1 MQQYLDRWDRLATRE
16 VDRFHLYAAVILLLG
31 LLIAYL
37 THLAYIPLNIEN
49 DEARRALVS
58 QEMML
63 SGDYLTPTLNGEIYL
78 NKPPLYNWIIIAYVK
93 LFGEFSMFAFRLP
106 VIVATVLMGGIVH
119 HFTRKFT
126 NPQVAFF
133 TAFAFMTNGR
143 ILIYDSF
150 IGLIDTSFSLVV
162 YLQFMWVYY
171 YGEQKKYG
179 WLFLLTYLM
188 AAIGF
193 LMKGM
198 PALVF
203 QGFTLLTYF
212 IWKKKFRLLF
222 HPMHFVGLGL
232 FLLIT
237 GSYYYAY
244 FTRNDLAPATLFSNL
259 FLESTKR
266 TPAHFSLKRTILHF
280 FSFPLEMLY
289 HYAPWTLFV
298 LALFNKNGLRALKEN
313 DFMVYSGLVLVV
325 NIFVYWLS
333 PEVYARYLFM
343 FIPLLYSLFFQAFF
357 ALDPSHWTRRFI
369 GGVTLVLCLALGVG
383 FLILPMLQVVR
394 DETDIW
400 LRSFGL
406 AFGFLALALVAWR
419 SRTLRIYILIAAIIL
434 FRVGFNWF
442 ILAPRAERWAKVEA
456 LSQHIVETTKSTPLY
471 ILKGAQVGN
480 FDGMSF
486 HIEKGRGELLRFDST
501 KTPGNFYIADQHQ
514 LMNTDCS
521 RYISFTNYL
530 SDSLF
535 LVKFNK

>member
-1 MQQYLDRWDRLATRE
+1 MQRYLDRWGALAVKE
-16 VDRFHLYAAVILLLG
+16 VDRFHLYAAVVLWLG
-31 LLIAYL
+31 LLTAYL

-58 QEMML
+58 QEMIL

-78 NKPPLYNWIIIAYVK
+78 NKPPLYNWVIIAYVK
-93 LFGEFSMFAFRLP
+93 IFGGFSMFAFRLP
-106 VIVATVLMGGIVH
+106 VIVATFLMGGLVH

-143 ILIYDSF
+143 IMIYDSF

-179 WLFLLTYLM
+179 WLFLLTYFLT
-188 AAIGF
+188 AIGF

-203 QGFTLLTYF
+203 QGFTLLAYF

-222 HPMHFVGLGL
+222 HPLHFAGLGL

-244 FTRNDLAPATLFSNL
+244 FTRNELAPLTLFSNL
-259 FLESTKR
+259 LNESSKR
-266 TPAHFSLKRTILHF
+266 TPAHFSLKRTIFHF
-280 FSFPLEMLY
+280 FTFPLEMLY

-298 LALFNKNGLRALKEN
+298 VALFNKQVIRLLRAN
-313 DFMVYSGLVLVV
+313 DFMVYSFLVLVV
-325 NIFVYWLS
+325 NILVYWLS

-343 FIPLLYSLFFQAFF
+343 FIPLLYSLLFYLFFSLAET
-357 ALDPSHWTRRFI
+357 HWSKKFV
-369 GGVTLVLCLALGVG
+369 GGVTLFLCGALGLG
-383 FLILPMLQVVR
+383 FLVLPFLDVVR
-394 DETDIW
+394 DNTDIW
-400 LRSFGL
+400 VRCLGL
-406 AFGFLALALVAWR
+406 ATGFLLLGWIAWR
-419 SRTLRIYILIAAIIL
+419 AKPLRFYTLIAAIIL

-442 ILAPRAERWAKVEA
+442 ILAPRAERWEKVEA
-456 LSQHIVETTKSTPLY
+456 LSKDLVETTRSAPLY
-471 ILKGAQVGN
+471 ILQGAKVGN

-486 HIEKGRGELLRFDST
+486 HIEKGRGEILRFATHRS
-501 KTPGNFYIADQHQ
+501 PGNFYIADKDQ
-514 LMNTDCS
+514 LINSSYTS
-521 RYISFTNYL
+521 YRSFTNYL

-535 LVKFNK
+535 LVQFK

>member
-179 WLFLLTYLM
+179 SLFLLTYLM

-266 TPAHFSLKRTILHF
+266 TPAHFSFKRTMLHF

-298 LALFNKNGLRALKEN
+298 LAIFDKNGLRALKGN
-313 DFMVYSGLVLVV
+313 DFMVYSALVLVV

-343 FIPLLYSLFFQAFF
+343 FIPLLYSLFFHAFF

-383 FLILPMLQVVR
+383 FLALPMLQVVR

-400 LRSFGL
+400 LRCLGL
-406 AFGFLALALVAWR
+406 AIGFIALALVAWR
-419 SRTLRIYILIAAIIL
+419 SRPLRVYTLIAAIIL

-456 LSQHIVETTKSTPLY
+456 LSQRIVETTKSNPLY

-501 KTPGNFYIADQHQ
+501 KTAGNFYIADQHQ

>member
-1 MQQYLDRWDRLATRE
+1 MPFYLDKWSTLAKKET
-16 VDRFHLYAAVILLLG
+16 DRFHLYAGIFLLLG
-31 LLIAYL
+31 LLAAYL
-37 THLAYIPLNIEN
+37 SHLAYIPLNNQN

-58 QEMML
+58 LEMIL

-93 LFGEFSMFAFRLP
+93 LFGDFSMFSFRLP
-106 VIVATVLMGGIVH
+106 VIVATVLMGGTIH

-126 NPQVAFF
+126 SPQVAFF

-162 YLQFMWVYY
+162 YLQFMWVYWL
-171 YGEQKKYG
+171 GEKKKYG
-179 WLFLLTYLM
+179 WLFLLTYLL

-222 HPMHFVGLGL
+222 HPMHFAGVGL

-244 FTRNDLAPATLFSNL
+244 FTRNDLAPVTLFSNL
-259 FLESTKR
+259 FTESSKR
-266 TPAHFSLKRTILHF
+266 TPAHFSWQRTILHF
-280 FSFPLEMLY
+280 FSFPVELLY

-298 LALFNKNGLRALKEN
+298 VALFNKQAIRLLKGN
-313 DFMVYSGLVLVV
+313 DFMVYSFLVLIV

-343 FIPLLYSLFFQAFF
+343 FIPLLYSLLFYAFF
-357 ALDPSHWTRRFI
+357 SLAEKHWSRKWVDGI
-369 GGVTLVLCLALGVG
+369 TLFLSLALGIGFFVLPFLDVVRDNTDLWLRCFGLAIG
-383 FLILPMLQVVR
+383 FLIL
-394 DETDIW
+394 
-400 LRSFGL
+400 
-406 AFGFLALALVAWR
+406 AFVGWKAAPFRLY
-419 SRTLRIYILIAAIIL
+419 TLIAAVIL
-434 FRVGFNWF
+434 FRLGFNWF
-442 ILAPRAERWAKVEA
+442 ILAPRAEKFVEVEKLSHEIVA
-456 LSQHIVETTKSTPLY
+456 LTKGQPLY
-471 ILKGAQVGN
+471 ILRDAQVGN

-486 HIEKGRGELLRFDST
+486 HMAKARGEILRFS
-501 KTPGNFYIADQHQ
+501 KQMEPGIFYIADKNQ
-514 LMNTDCS
+514 LANRTHTT
-521 RYISFTNYL
+521 YLSFSNYL
-530 SDSLF
+530 SDSLYVVQF
-535 LVKFNK
+535 K